1 MFKNTAVMMHM
12 GNMTKVSMLI
22 KVVFKSCLNP
32 QDFVPVGQDMQAELK
47 DKTNAEKVVDNFWI
61 LVFDSSVLK
70 VGELLGIDTEW
81 MCQYFCKPKLKVGLN
96 FNSIAKFH
104 CRLGRSGSR
113 KATLART
120 LPTPLPVL
128 LVPSTSEP
136 SGSVQRSVTR
146 PSTVRFQY
154 NHHDYKYS
162 F

>member
-47 DKTNAEKVVDNFWI
+47 DKTNAEKVVDNFLI
-61 LVFDSSVLK
+61 LVFDSSLLK

-96 FNSIAKFH
+96 FNSI
-104 CRLGRSGSR
+104 
-113 KATLART
+113 
-120 LPTPLPVL
+120 V
-128 LVPSTSEP
+128 
-136 SGSVQRSVTR
+136 
-146 PSTVRFQY
+146 
-154 NHHDYKYS
+154 
-162 F
+162 